1 MGAKSHWFMTHA
13 LFRATISVIGELMTF
28 SPEVHEETMRVLII
42 AAIFQE
48 ATIAKCQ

>member
-28 SPEVHEETMRVLII
+28 SPEGHEETMRVLII